1 MSGVGV
7 VVADAQPI
15 MGLGLGEVLRA
26 LGYPVLERVETAGQL
41 VEAVDRCQPELVL
54 VDLALPELAPAVR
67 EIRASGTQTP
77 YLILLTEPGQYDLIV
92 ALVCAGAVGSVPRSV
107 SPEALRKALM
117 AVRAGESLVPRALVP
132 AVLAEL
138 RLRAE
143 SSNDEPSSR
152 ISVLTT
158 RERQVLEMMRAGM
171 STASIAEQLVV
182 APVTVRTHICAIRR
196 KLHLRDRGPHHLAS

>member
-15 MGLGLGEVLRA
+15 MGLGLGEVLCA
-26 LGYPVLERVETAGQL
+26 LGYAVLERVETADQL

-54 VDLALPELAPAVR
+54 VDLALPGLAPAVR
-67 EIRASGTQTP
+67 EIRASGTQAP
-77 YLILLTEPGQYDLIV
+77 YLVLLTESGQNDLIV
-92 ALVCAGAVGSVPRSV
+92 AAVCAGAVGSVPRSV
-107 SPEALRKALM
+107 SPEALLKALM
-117 AVRAGESLVPRALVP
+117 AVRAGESLIPRALVP
-132 AVLAEL
+132 EVLAEL

-143 SSNDEPSSR
+143 STTEEPSSHV
-152 ISVLTT
+152 SVLTT

-196 KLHLRDRGPHHLAS
+196 KLHLRDWGPQHKAS